1 MNFMYLVRL
10 STSSVM
16 KLVVEDDVVEETL
29 YGQTSM
35 TSSFSIVPLS
45 SFCYSARMWTDFRVR
60 VSGQE

>member
-45 SFCYSARMWTDFRVR
+45 SFCYIFNSRLVTPTT
-60 VSGQE
+60 